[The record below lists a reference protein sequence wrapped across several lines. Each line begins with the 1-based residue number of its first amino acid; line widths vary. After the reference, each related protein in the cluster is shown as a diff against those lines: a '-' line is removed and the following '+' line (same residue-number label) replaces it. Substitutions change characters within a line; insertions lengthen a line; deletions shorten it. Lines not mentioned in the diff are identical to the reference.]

1 MKQGVHGDLDSR
13 SSEDIAAMVR
23 EELARLRRSRQWLA
37 DQAGLS
43 ISTLEKALSGR
54 RPFTLATV
62 VRLEEALGRPLRTS
76 TAPRLSSEP
85 PELAPAELGA
95 YARAGVS
102 WLEGDYLTLR
112 PSFNN
117 PGAIYLY
124 RLLIEWDE
132 GCNCLTFRESAR
144 LDAAFTQAGR
154 VSFPHLSGHIYL
166 VTQES
171 GQYRIA
177 ILGRPTISGEL
188 NGILTTLIVG
198 EGSQLLPA
206 ATPLAL
212 IPCREGMEPEFGLI
226 EPGHARYDDYRAR
239 LDRIVAGGFAR
250 LVG

>member
-1 MKQGVHGDLDSR
+1 MHGHLDSR
-13 SSEDIAAMVR
+13 SSDDIAALVR

-37 DQAGLS
+37 AEAGLS

-62 VRLEEALGRPLRTS
+62 VRLEGALGRPLRAGAT
-76 TAPRLSSEP
+76 PRLSSEP
-85 PELAPAELGA
+85 PEMAPAELGA
-95 YARAGVS
+95 YARAGVR

-117 PGAIYLY
+117 PGAVYAY
-124 RLLIEWDE
+124 RLLIEWNE
-132 GCNCLTFRESAR
+132 SCHCLTFQESAR

-171 GQYRIA
+171 GQYRVA

-188 NGILTTLIVG
+188 NGILTTLVVG

-212 IPCREGMEPEFGLI
+212 VPCRMGLEPEFGLV
-226 EPGHARYDDYRAR
+226 EPGHSRFEEYRAR

-250 LVG
+250 LIG